1 MFLKDLALLAFVS
14 IACLVP
20 LGQAKNEVEKQN
32 QLKRMVDIL
41 HGIQDLSERDISEEA
56 YMREIRGFRD
66 VLKGAAKA
74 FVKTVAGHI
83 ANIKRSTEE
92 EKAIKRVE
100 NVLRDLESIDLSQHA
115 SLRQIRGFKDLLKG
129 AAKALV
135 KTVLF
140 GKREFEIRDMQ

>member
-1 MFLKDLALLAFVS
+1 MFLKALALLALVS

-20 LGQAKNEVEKQN
+20 LGEAKNEVEKQN
-32 QLKRMVDIL
+32 QLKRMVDLL
-41 HGIQDLSERDISEEA
+41 HGIQALSERDLSEEA

-83 ANIKRSTEE
+83 ANGKRSTEE

-100 NVLRDLESIDLSQHA
+100 NVLRDLESMDLSQHA
-115 SLRQIRGFKDLLKG
+115 SQMQIRGIKDWIKG
-129 AAKALV
+129 AAKKLI
-135 KTVLF
+135 KTVASH
-140 GKREFEIRDMQ
+140 IANQ